1 MGIAE
6 QGDKLFYHALLAFG
20 AGERAEA
27 LRYAQAAAAGDPGSP
42 LYAAAASYLA
52 RTLPGAEAGVYSAP
66 EAFAAFIRGGA
77 NRGLYAATSAAL
89 RAAQLQNGARSLL
102 DIGVGDGLAL
112 LPALTDAIERVDLVE
127 PSAALLTIA
136 SQQLMARSVP
146 HQAFQG
152 TLQEFV
158 ARADDR
164 WDVAEATFSLQS
176 IEPAERVPLLA
187 WLRAHCG
194 RLLIAEFDTPAFA
207 DMYAPERVRYVL
219 ERFGQGLAEYAGD
232 GGLVAQGFLMPVM
245 FGYFDRTAARTNY
258 EHPLAEWQAQLQAA
272 GFTQIAARQLY
283 PYWWA
288 PAFLLEA
295 SA

>member
-102 DIGVGDGLAL
+102 DIGVGDGMAL
-112 LPALTDAIERVDLVE
+112 LPALTDGIEELDLVE
-127 PSAALLTIA
+127 PSAALLA
-136 SQQLMARSVP
+136 STCQQLDARGRRYR
-146 HQAFQG
+146 AFNG
-152 TLQEFV
+152 TLQDFV
-158 ARADDR
+158 AQHRGI
-164 WDVAEATFSLQS
+164 WDIAEATFSLQS
-176 IEPAERVPLLA
+176 IVPEERASLLA
-187 WLRAHCG
+187 WLREHCR
-194 RLLIAEFDTPAFA
+194 RLLIAEFDVPDFAEQFAPARA
-207 DMYAPERVRYVL
+207 AYVT
-219 ERFGQGLAEYAGD
+219 ERFARGLTEYADD

-258 EHPLAEWQAQLQAA
+258 EQPMDAWAEQLRAA
-272 GFTQIAARQLY
+272 GFSRVRVQPLY

-288 PAFLLEA
+288 PACLLDAE
-295 SA
+295 